1 MLAPYL
7 NILYA
12 PSVKEMSMAECQGN
26 VKGMEAAGREA
37 WPSQEHLTRM
47 RILIVEDDP
56 RIHRPLA
63 DDLRQQRH
71 SLDVVEDGITGL
83 DFARTNVHDVVI
95 LDILLPGLDGLEI
108 CKRLRAEKSTA
119 HILMLTALDSVA
131 DKVAALDHGADDY
144 IVKPFDLAE
153 VSARIR
159 ALGRRPR
166 APREPLLTHGKLCL
180 DPTSG
185 TITCMGVALS
195 LTATE
200 YAILETLLRSPMQVF
215 SRRMLRDKTTAFDGG
230 IEHDS
235 IKTHITN
242 IRRKI
247 RAAGAVQDPIQNV
260 YGIGYRLAPLGS

>member
-1 MLAPYL
+1 VQEEKRFVHARCPAARLAER
-7 NILYA
+7 
-12 PSVKEMSMAECQGN
+12 VKETSSRKGTGGKRGAAEKTLN
-26 VKGMEAAGREA
+26 A
-37 WPSQEHLTRM
+37 M
-47 RILIVEDDP
+47 RILLVEDDP

-63 DDLRQQRH
+63 DDLRRQRH
-71 SLDVVEDGITGL
+71 TVDVVEDGAIGL
-83 DFARTNVHDVVI
+83 DFARTGVHDVII
-95 LDILLPGLDGLEI
+95 LDILLPTLSGLEI
-108 CKRLRAEKSTA
+108 CKQLRAEKSTS

-166 APREPLLTHGKLCL
+166 APREPLLVHGELSL
-180 DPTSG
+180 DPSSG
-185 TITCMGVALS
+185 TVKYMGVALS
-195 LTATE
+195 LTTTE
-200 YAILETLLRSPMQVF
+200 YAILETLLRSPLQVF
-215 SRRMLRDKTTAFDGG
+215 SRRMLRDKTSSFDSM
-230 IEHDS
+230 EHDS

-247 RAAGAVQDPIQNV
+247 RAVGAARDPIENV

>member
-1 MLAPYL
+1 
-7 NILYA
+7 
-12 PSVKEMSMAECQGN
+12 
-26 VKGMEAAGREA
+26 
-37 WPSQEHLTRM
+37 M

-71 SLDVVEDGITGL
+71 SLDVVEDGIKGL

-131 DKVAALDHGADDY
+131 DKVAALDNGADDY

-166 APREPLLTHGKLCL
+166 APREPLLTHAELSL

-185 TITCMGVALS
+185 TVTCNGTPLS

-215 SRRMLRDKTTAFDGG
+215 SRHMLRDKTTAFDGG
-230 IEHDS
+230 LEHDS

-247 RAAGAVQDPIQNV
+247 RAAGAARDPIQNV